1 MGIFLLSTLRCSL
14 KTLPPRFLH
23 HLLTL
28 ISVGIFFYFGKALF
42 CAPVVPQLRSRCSAI
57 EWSLCVAILPFL
69 FSISEVF

>member
-28 ISVGIFFYFGKALF
+28 ISVGIYFLFDKINNMGKHYFALPLSHN
-42 CAPVVPQLRSRCSAI
+42 CAPVVLQLSGR
-57 EWSLCVAILPFL
+57 CVAILPFL
-69 FSISEVF
+69 L